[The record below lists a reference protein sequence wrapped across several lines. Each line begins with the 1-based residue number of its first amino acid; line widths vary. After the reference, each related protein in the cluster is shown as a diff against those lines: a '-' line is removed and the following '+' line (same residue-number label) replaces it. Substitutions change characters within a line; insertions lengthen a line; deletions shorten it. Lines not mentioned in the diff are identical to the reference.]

1 MSLGSEYRK
10 LWVGS
15 AISNLG
21 DGLTFIAAPLLAATI
36 TRNPVLIAGLSFSYT
51 VPRLLVVVIS
61 GALVDRMDRRFLL
74 YSTNFGRAACM
85 AVLGVAVS
93 AGFASMSLLYA
104 VFVGLGLLETVA
116 DNTGFSVLP
125 SLVTKE
131 HLDRANSQLT
141 AAQLVADEFVGP
153 PLGGFL
159 FGIAAAL
166 PILLDAAS
174 FAGAALCFLGLRGNF
189 RGHLATRHAQSGI
202 RRDIVEGGH
211 WLVQH
216 RLLRSL
222 SIMSALT
229 NLCYMIPFSILV
241 LFAREILHLSDT
253 GYGLLLAGSAV
264 GGLAGSALAETARRK
279 LGRGWTISGSLLL
292 GAASYLV
299 IALTSS
305 ALLVGF
311 MLALYIFHSVVWSLT
326 VTSLRQVLIPDELR
340 GRIGGVNKL
349 LALAGLSLGSLL
361 GGVLAAKFGL
371 AAPFMIAGALL
382 VVTAAVFLPFINN
395 LKIEEACAATS
406 Q

>member
-21 DGLTFIAAPLLAATI
+21 DGVTFIAAPLLAATI

-51 VPRLLVVVIS
+51 VPRLLVVLIS
-61 GALVDRMDRRFLL
+61 GALADRMDRRFLL
-74 YSTNFGRAACM
+74 YSTNFGRAFCM
-85 AVLGVAVS
+85 AVLGVAAS
-93 AGFASMSLLYA
+93 AGLTTISMLYA

-125 SLVTKE
+125 SIVTKE

-141 AAQLVADEFVGP
+141 TAQLVADEFVGP

-189 RGHLATRHAQSGI
+189 RRHLTTRQTRSGI
-202 RRDIVEGGH
+202 RRDIVEGGR
-211 WLVQH
+211 WLAQH

-222 SIMSALT
+222 SIMGALA

-253 GYGLLLAGSAV
+253 GYGLLLACSAV
-264 GGLAGSALAETARRK
+264 GGLAGGALAGKARQK

-292 GAASYLV
+292 GAASYFV

-340 GRIGGVNKL
+340 GRVSAANKL
-349 LALAGLSLGSLL
+349 LALAGLSLGCLL

-371 AAPFMIAGALL
+371 AAPFLIAGALL

-395 LKIEEACAATS
+395 LTIEEACAAAS